1 MKLVCDPM
9 NRKSIYVSDKVDGAT
24 NLDLGS
30 LTERF
35 QTRFQSV
42 RLQPPENEVLAAF
55 LAKRWRVPI
64 TITRQIAEGSQGNVR
79 AALADLEMWVWSR

>member
-1 MKLVCDPM
+1 MLLTYLDRTKPGHAFL
-9 NRKSIYVSDKVDGAT
+9 GTT

-42 RLQPPENEVLAAF
+42 QLQPPENEVLAAF

-64 TITRQIAEGSQGNVR
+64 TITRQIA
-79 AALADLEMWVWSR
+79 